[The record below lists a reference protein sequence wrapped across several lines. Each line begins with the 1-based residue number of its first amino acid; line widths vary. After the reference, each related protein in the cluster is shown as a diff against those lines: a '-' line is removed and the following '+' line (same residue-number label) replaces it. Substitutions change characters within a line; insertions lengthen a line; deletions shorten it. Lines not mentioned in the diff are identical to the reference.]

1 MKAFETWYKLHLR
14 TVVLP
19 SIEFL
24 IISLLIIVFYYFY
37 MWLRMFLPP
46 VVHKTVQVN
55 TLMTYIVDEVSS
67 IVSARSILLR
77 ITIMPCFF
85 AKVHSQWDFICY
97 FKYEIRL
104 GILFPNLIY
113 NILKYTNAFLLRS
126 TILEQFYATVHQ
138 IAGHKPVCSKLIYVP
153 SVWQS
158 YKCKYL
164 YSITT

>member
-55 TLMTYIVDEVSS
+55 TLMTYIVDEVNSK
-67 IVSARSILLR
+67 R
-77 ITIMPCFF
+77 P
-85 AKVHSQWDFICY
+85 
-97 FKYEIRL
+97 KYSVENHYYTMFGKSPFQMRFY
-104 GILFPNLIY
+104 ILF
-113 NILKYTNAFLLRS
+113 
-126 TILEQFYATVHQ
+126 
-138 IAGHKPVCSKLIYVP
+138 
-153 SVWQS
+153 
-158 YKCKYL
+158 
-164 YSITT
+164 